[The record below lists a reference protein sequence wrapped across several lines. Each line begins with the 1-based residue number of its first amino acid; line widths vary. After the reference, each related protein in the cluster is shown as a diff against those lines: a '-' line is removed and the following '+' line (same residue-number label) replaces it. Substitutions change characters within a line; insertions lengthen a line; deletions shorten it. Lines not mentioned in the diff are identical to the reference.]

1 MNNLRK
7 KLFAAVMLLAAPG
20 TYGQLTY
27 IGSPAQDLSWM
38 SNPLMKLKQDTLFV
52 PTQNGLFKKS
62 VQSGGT
68 TWIAAGFQ
76 GLKINDFVLIGQ
88 DTIVCVADSTEGNTI
103 FTSVNNGNSFV
114 NTTNGF
120 GATGIDFQPGTRI
133 DINPN
138 NHQELIAMSGSCVA
152 RSTDFSASWS
162 PIYLDW
168 GYSVYQPSV
177 LRYHPLNPAY
187 IYSGG
192 ELSLFDSY
200 LAYSLDAGAN
210 WAVSAVETNQ
220 AVNGIAF
227 HPSNTDTLFI
237 GKEGSIHRS
246 VNKGAS
252 WSNVFT
258 TPNYEYIYSIVY
270 DPNNSNILYAT
281 GAINGENDT
290 VRIFRSTNGGS
301 NWSEWY
307 QESFPGSDK
316 QVINMVMYNTTL
328 FLLTRDHSSNLTGVY
343 KLDASTASVPEP
355 VQENLHIF
363 PNPFSGETTIRT
375 EKPFTNA
382 ELSIVNSLGE
392 TVKHINH
399 ISGPEV
405 KISRETL
412 PSGVYLVRIT
422 GETESY
428 TQKLIIKD

>member
-7 KLFAAVMLLAAPG
+7 TLFAACILAAG
-20 TYGQLTY
+20 STYGQLTY
-27 IGSPAQDLSWM
+27 IGTPAQDLSWL

-52 PTQNGLFKKS
+52 PTANGLFKKS
-62 VQSGGT
+62 IQSGGT
-68 TWIAAGFQ
+68 TWTAAGFQ

-103 FTSVNNGNSFV
+103 FISVNNGNSFV

-120 GATGIDFQPGTRI
+120 GATGIDFQPGARI
-133 DINPN
+133 DVNPN

-210 WAVSAVETNQ
+210 WAVSAVESNQ
-220 AVNGIAF
+220 AVNGITF
-227 HPSNTDTLFI
+227 HPTNTDTIFI

-246 VNKGAS
+246 VNKGVT
-252 WSNVFT
+252 WTTVYT
-258 TPNYEYIYSIVY
+258 TPNYEYIYSVVY
-270 DPNNSNILYAT
+270 DPNNSNTLYAA
-281 GAINGENDT
+281 GAINGENEI
-290 VRIFRSTNGGS
+290 VRIFRSTDGGS
-301 NWSEWY
+301 NWNEWY
-307 QESFPGSDK
+307 QETFPGSDK
-316 QVINMVMYNTTL
+316 QVISMLMYNTTL
-328 FLLTRDHSSNLTGVY
+328 CLLTRDHSSNLTGVY
-343 KLDASTASVPEP
+343 KLDATTASVAKLA
-355 VQENLHIF
+355 QNENLHIF
-363 PNPFSGETTIRT
+363 PNPFAHETTIRA

-382 ELSIVNSLGE
+382 ELTITNSLGE
-392 TVKHINH
+392 TVKHIRE
-399 ISGPEV
+399 ISGV
-405 KISRETL
+405 ALTLSREEL
-412 PSGVYLVRIT
+412 PNGVYMIRIT
-422 GETESY
+422 DDAESY
-428 TQKLIIKD
+428 MQKLILTD

>member
-1 MNNLRK
+1 MNNLRIS
-7 KLFAAVMLLAAPG
+7 LFAACLLAAG
-20 TYGQLTY
+20 STYGQLTY
-27 IGSPAQDLSWM
+27 IGTPAQDLSWL

-52 PTQNGLFKKS
+52 PTQNGLFKRS
-62 VQSGGT
+62 VQSAGT
-68 TWIAAGFQ
+68 TWIPAGFQ

-120 GATGIDFQPGTRI
+120 GATGIDFQPGARI
-133 DINPN
+133 DVNPN

-200 LAYSLDAGAN
+200 LVYSFDSGAN
-210 WAVSAVETNQ
+210 WAITAVEPNQ
-220 AVNGIAF
+220 AVNGISF
-227 HPSNTDTLFI
+227 HPTNADTLFI
-237 GKEGSIHRS
+237 GKEGSIQRS
-246 VNKGAS
+246 TDKGVTWTS
-252 WSNVFT
+252 VYT
-258 TPNYEYIYSIVY
+258 TPNYEYIYSVVY
-270 DPNNSNILYAT
+270 DPNNSNTLYAA
-281 GAINGENDT
+281 GAINGENET

-307 QESFPGSDK
+307 QETFPGSDK
-316 QVINMVMYNTTL
+316 QVISMVMYNTTL
-328 FLLTRDHSSNLTGVY
+328 YLLTRDHSSNLTGVY
-343 KLDASTASVPEP
+343 KLDAATAFVPELA
-355 VQENLHIF
+355 QTENLHIF
-363 PNPFSGETTIRT
+363 PNPFAHETTIRA

-382 ELSIVNSLGE
+382 ELTITNSLGQ
-392 TVKHINH
+392 TAKHLQH
-399 ISGPEV
+399 LSGPTV
-405 KISRETL
+405 TLSREDL
-412 PSGVYLVRIT
+412 PGGVYVVRLT
-422 GETESY
+422 EGGESY
-428 TQKLIIKD
+428 TQKMVIRD